1 MPAAPLASLTEILA
15 RRDWQNPACTHSR
28 RLDAHPPSASWR
40 TVEDARDDA
49 PSASRRSLNGE
60 WRFSYFPRPEAAPEG
75 WLQQDLPDAA
85 PLAVPSNWQ
94 LAGYDAPI
102 YTNVRYPFPVDPP
115 RVPEDNPTG
124 CYSRT
129 FSVDPARWPPA
140 KRASSSTASTR
151 RSICG
156 ATATGS
162 ATAGQRLPAEFDL
175 SPWLQPGE
183 NRLAVMVLR
192 WCDGSYLEDQ
202 DMWRMSGIFRDVSLL
217 HKPAA
222 HLSDVRIT
230 TPLHDSFTRGELV
243 VTARASRSGPLQVQ
257 VQLWRDGTRVAERT
271 QPLGSEIVDERGAY
285 DDRVTLRLPV
295 ERPAL
300 WSAETPALYRAT
312 VALLSPE
319 GRSSRWR
326 PMTSASAVEISG
338 GLLKL
343 NGQPLLIRGVNR
355 HEHHPRHGQ

>member
-28 RLDAHPPSASWR
+28 RLDAHPPFASWR

-162 ATAGQRLPAEFDL
+162 ATR
-175 SPWLQPGE
+175 
-183 NRLAVMVLR
+183 RT
-192 WCDGSYLEDQ
+192 
-202 DMWRMSGIFRDVSLL
+202 
-217 HKPAA
+217 AA
-222 HLSDVRIT
+222 CR
-230 TPLHDSFTRGELV
+230 
-243 VTARASRSGPLQVQ
+243 
-257 VQLWRDGTRVAERT
+257 
-271 QPLGSEIVDERGAY
+271 
-285 DDRVTLRLPV
+285 
-295 ERPAL
+295 
-300 WSAETPALYRAT
+300 
-312 VALLSPE
+312 
-319 GRSSRWR
+319 RSSISARGCSREKTGWR
-326 PMTSASAVEISG
+326 
-338 GLLKL
+338 
-343 NGQPLLIRGVNR
+343 
-355 HEHHPRHGQ
+355 

>member
-1 MPAAPLASLTEILA
+1 
-15 RRDWQNPACTHSR
+15 
-28 RLDAHPPSASWR
+28 
-40 TVEDARDDA
+40 
-49 PSASRRSLNGE
+49 
-60 WRFSYFPRPEAAPEG
+60 EG

-85 PLAVPSNWQ
+85 PLAVPGNWQ

-129 FSVDPARWPPA
+129 FSVDPAWLA
-140 KRASSSTASTR
+140 
-151 RSICG
+151 
-156 ATATGS
+156 
-162 ATAGQRLPAEFDL
+162 AGQTRVIFDGVNSAFYLWCNGHWVGYSQDSRLPAEFDL

-230 TPLHDSFTRGELV
+230 TPLHDRFTRGELV
-243 VTARASRSGPLQVQ
+243 VTARASRPGPLQVQ
-257 VQLWRDGTRVAERT
+257 VQL
-271 QPLGSEIVDERGAY
+271 
-285 DDRVTLRLPV
+285 
-295 ERPAL
+295 
-300 WSAETPALYRAT
+300 
-312 VALLSPE
+312 
-319 GRSSRWR
+319 
-326 PMTSASAVEISG
+326 
-338 GLLKL
+338 
-343 NGQPLLIRGVNR
+343 
-355 HEHHPRHGQ
+355 

>member
-28 RLDAHPPSASWR
+28 RLDAHPPFASWR

-75 WLQQDLPDAA
+75 LLQQDLPDAA

-129 FSVDPARWPPA
+129 FSVDPAWLA
-140 KRASSSTASTR
+140 
-151 RSICG
+151 
-156 ATATGS
+156 
-162 ATAGQRLPAEFDL
+162 AGQTRVIFDGVNSAFYLWCNGHWVGYSQDSRLPAEFDL

-243 VTARASRSGPLQVQ
+243 VTARASRV
-257 VQLWRDGTRVAERT
+257 
-271 QPLGSEIVDERGAY
+271 
-285 DDRVTLRLPV
+285 
-295 ERPAL
+295 RPA
-300 WSAETPALYRAT
+300 AGA
-312 VALLSPE
+312 
-319 GRSSRWR
+319 G
-326 PMTSASAVEISG
+326 SAVARWHTG
-338 GLLKL
+338 GRTHPATR
-343 NGQPLLIRGVNR
+343 QRDRGR
-355 HEHHPRHGQ
+355 ARRL